1 MPDRPVDLAKVR
13 EALAGLDDLAQRR
26 PDLVGTPTSDPE
38 AVAAILATLEDSVQN
53 DRSVTF
59 RLPSALV
66 KRIDAYAEVLREQTP
81 GMRVSRT
88 DAVRVLLTMSLDR
101 HLPEGR

>member
-1 MPDRPVDLAKVR
+1 M
-13 EALAGLDDLAQRR
+13 
-26 PDLVGTPTSDPE
+26 
-38 AVAAILATLEDSVQN
+38 
-53 DRSVTF
+53 TF

-66 KRIDAYAEVLREQTP
+66 ERIDAYAEVLREQTP

-88 DAVRVLLTMSLDR
+88 DAVRVLLTMSLER